1 MSIGRDVEAT
11 AEAGKMTLG
20 ELREFIGAL
29 DHAGAADSTVISGRV
44 NWGGAIKSLKASAGR
59 LGDSAP

>member
-1 MSIGRDVEAT
+1 
-11 AEAGKMTLG
+11 MTLG

-29 DHAGAADSTVISGRV
+29 DLAGAADSTVISGRV
-44 NWGGAIKSLKASAGR
+44 NWGGTIKSLKASAVR